1 MYQVIIRT
9 WVDGERQMDS
19 VYTKMYAKRGFAERK
34 AKEYIREY
42 RTDHH
47 VKQEAYVRPVLKM
60 VTKEEAKRAYC
71 RDKSVYVGNKYGQE
85 LLTPSG
91 WYGSHA
97 PAEELFY
104 RGVDN
109 LVGYGKWN
117 EVNYYVEF

>member
-9 WVDGERQMDS
+9 WVDGERQTDS

-71 RDKSVYVGNKYGQE
+71 QDKPVYVDNKYGQE

-97 PAEELFY
+97 PEEELFY
-104 RGVDN
+104 RSVNAEIGWTKKGN
-109 LVGYGKWN
+109 T
-117 EVNYYVEF
+117 NYYVEF

>member
-34 AKEYIREY
+34 AKELTWEKGDVRREG
-42 RTDHH
+42 
-47 VKQEAYVRPVLKM
+47 YVRPVLKM
-60 VTKEEAKRAYC
+60 VTKEEAKKAYC
-71 RDKSVYVGNKYGQE
+71 HSKHVYVDWEYGQE